1 VLIQI
6 RYDEISLKGGRRN
19 HYESMLVQNLVN
31 QTGIP
36 RDRVQRIRGR
46 IRLQLSEADE
56 PEAVWSGIQRTFG
69 VVDAAEVTETPVDLK
84 AAAEVGARLA
94 REAYARGK
102 RTYKVES
109 KRRDKRFPKTSTEIS
124 MEVGELI
131 GLAVPELEVDVH
143 DPDFT
148 VWVELENDSIYV
160 RGLSRPCSGGLPTG
174 TSPRG
179 LLLLSGGIDS
189 PVAGWLM
196 LKRGMELDAVHFHAP
211 PGTGPK
217 AKAKVATLARHLSR
231 WTPRQIR
238 LNCVKTSAIQE
249 AIVAGAPERLRVV
262 LLRRSFYRI
271 ADKIAA
277 WKRLSCLIG
286 GEALGQ
292 VASQTAANLRA
303 TQTAVPEA
311 LCLHPLIGMDKLEIT
326 RLAEKIGTYETSIQP
341 HPDCC
346 SLFAPRSPEVAA
358 KLPEVVAIEAEL
370 GLAPLELQAAEEREI
385 TAFNRGQEEA
395 PRRR

>member
-1 VLIQI
+1 MLIQV
-6 RYDEISLKGGRRN
+6 RYDEITLKGGRRN
-19 HYESMLVQNLVN
+19 HYESMLVQNLVH

-36 RDRVQRIRGR
+36 RERVHRIRGR
-46 IRLQLSEADE
+46 IRLELSEADE
-56 PEAVWSGIQRTFG
+56 PETVWGGVQRTFG
-69 VVDAAEVTETPVDLK
+69 IVDAAEVVKTPVDLE
-84 AAAEVGARLA
+84 AAAEVGAGLA
-94 REAYARGK
+94 REAFAQGL
-102 RTYKVES
+102 RTFKVES

-124 MEVGELI
+124 MAVGELI
-131 GLAVPELEVDVH
+131 GTAVPELEVDVH

-148 VWVELENDSIYV
+148 LWIELEHDAIYV

-217 AKAKVATLARHLSR
+217 ARAKVATLARTLSR

-238 LNCVKTSAIQE
+238 LNCVKTSEIQDAI
-249 AIVAGAPERLRVV
+249 AAGGPERLRVV

-271 ADKIAA
+271 ANRIAV

-303 TQTAVPEA
+303 AQTAVPEA

-341 HPDCC
+341 HLDCC
-346 SLFAPRSPEVAA
+346 SLFAPRSPEVSA
-358 KLPEVVAIEAEL
+358 KLSEVLEVEAEL
-370 GLAPLELQAAEEREI
+370 GLEALELQAAEEREI
-385 TAFNRGQEEA
+385 TAYCRGAEET
-395 PRRR
+395 PRKR